1 MATPERSTTPLA
13 LLALGVVF
21 GDIGTSPLY
30 ALRMCFAPGIGL
42 QPTPETVLG
51 ILSLVFWSLM
61 AVVSLKY
68 LAYLLR
74 ADLYGE
80 GGILALMTLACPPER
95 QAGVRGAILLGL
107 GIFGAALLY
116 GDGMITPAI
125 SVLSAVEGLSVV
137 TEKLS
142 LFVVPITLGVLIAL
156 FAMQKQGTAKV
167 ATLFGPIMLIWFATI
182 FILGMNWIVKAPEI
196 LYAVDPRHGVALFR
210 SDPVTTFRILGFV
223 FLVVTGGEAL
233 YADLGHFGKRS
244 IRQAWFFV
252 ALPAILVNYFGQGAF
267 LLRQPKL
274 AGHSFYN
281 LAPEWALI
289 PLVALAT
296 FAAVIASQAIITGAF
311 SLTYQ
316 CIRLGFAPRLKVLHY
331 AEDGEGRVYLPW
343 VNGALLVACCTLVL
357 GFRSSAALASA
368 YGIAVATTM
377 VITTLLGFATFT
389 RRWGWMLAG
398 LATAGLLAFDLP
410 FFASNLMKLD
420 QGGWVPLVV
429 SGAIFIVLMTWR
441 RGQALELKRLEK
453 QRLSNQGLLDAMVET
468 PPVRVPGTAVFL
480 DPESAGAPRTLVRNL
495 IHNRVLHEKVIIF
508 TVTTDAVPRVP
519 ASERVETFEISPDVL
534 RVNAHY
540 GYMQLP
546 NVPLVLRGL
555 EQPGFEYNAENTT
568 FFLGGELLTLSRS
581 SELPL
586 WRKRLYAFL
595 SRNQPSATD
604 QYRLPPD
611 RVMIVSARLPL

>member
-1 MATPERSTTPLA
+1 MATRERTTTPLA

-42 QPTPETVLG
+42 APTSEAVLG

-61 AVVSLKY
+61 MVVSIKY

-80 GGILALMTLACPPER
+80 GGILALMTLACPPEHQKNLR
-95 QAGVRGAILLGL
+95 STVLVGL

-137 TEKLS
+137 TEKLDF
-142 LFVVPITLGVLIAL
+142 LVLPITLGVLFAL
-156 FAMQKQGTAKV
+156 FAIQKQGTAKV
-167 ATLFGPIMLIWFATI
+167 GTIFGLVMLLWFATLFVLGIIWIIQAPQVLFA
-182 FILGMNWIVKAPEI
+182 L
-196 LYAVDPRHGVALFR
+196 DPRHGVSLLLT
-210 SDPVTTFRILGFV
+210 DPATTFRILGFV

-233 YADLGHFGKRS
+233 YADLGHFGKHS
-244 IRQAWFFV
+244 IRQAWFFI
-252 ALPAILVNYFGQGAF
+252 ALPAILMNYFGQGA
-267 LLRQPKL
+267 LLLLDPTK
-274 AGHSFYN
+274 AGHSFYSM
-281 LAPEWALI
+281 APDWALL

-316 CIRLGFAPRLKVLHY
+316 CIRLGFAPRLKVHHY

-343 VNGALLVACCTLVL
+343 VNGALLVACCALVV
-357 GFRSSAALASA
+357 GFRSSEALASA
-368 YGIAVATTM
+368 YGIAVSTTM
-377 VITTLLGFATFT
+377 VITTILGFATFS
-389 RRWGWMLAG
+389 RRWGWGLAG
-398 LATAGLLAFDLP
+398 LTTVGLLSFDLP
-410 FFASNLMKLD
+410 FFASNLMKVD
-420 QGGWVPLVV
+420 QGGWVPLAV

-441 RGQALELKRLEK
+441 RGQVLELKHLEAL
-453 QRLSNQGLLDAMVET
+453 RLSNQEFLDTLNEN

-480 DPESAGAPRTLVRNL
+480 DAETTGAPRTLVRNL
-495 IHNRVLHEKVIIF
+495 IHNHVLHEKVVIF
-508 TVTTDAVPRVP
+508 TVMTEPVPRVP
-519 ASERVETFEISPDVL
+519 ANDRVETFEIAPGVL
-534 RVNAHY
+534 RVHAHY

-555 EQPGFEYNAENTT
+555 KQPEFEYDVNTTT

-581 SELPL
+581 PGLRL

-595 SRNQPSATD
+595 SRNEPSATD

-611 RVMIVSARLPL
+611 RVMYVSARLPL